1 MYVENVLHPSRRVC
15 APFKQVFILLFF
27 FVCVG
32 SFVPS
37 PFFFIFLYR
46 NQALIFKCPS
56 ARVVEFTFSSLRS
69 QHDEHIVQIV
79 LMLHNVAGQ
88 FYAS

>member
-1 MYVENVLHPSRRVC
+1 MYVENFLHPSRREC
-15 APFKQVFILLFF
+15 APFKQVFILLFL
-27 FVCVG
+27 CMG

-56 ARVVEFTFSSLRS
+56 ARVVQFTFSSLQS
-69 QHDEHIVQIV
+69 QHDEHIRT
-79 LMLHNVAGQ
+79 LSRL
-88 FYAS
+88 F